1 MAKKFKIFQSRFIE
15 STDPEGKDWD
25 VCIIEKGTSKNG
37 FTYTK
42 EVLEKSVPLFEG
54 AKACL
59 YDFQGVLKHL
69 PEVVQKMIPGG
80 FAKSIVGWY
89 SDVKYSEFKNADGTL
104 QEGVVAKFHISE
116 NAKWLRELMKDA
128 WTHGKSLLGLSID
141 ANATVSECE
150 EAGVMQRIVQEILG
164 VNSVD
169 VVTYPSAG
177 GEFIRLLAA
186 DEDADSQVIPKIK
199 LEESMKKYLLKLLE
213 MVKAKKPEAV
223 ASIDPKNITEAQ
235 SVEIYT
241 AAMTVDAAGTLAIV
255 EASAKEEAAAD
266 AAALSDEEKKKKEEE
281 EAAAAAAA
289 AAAAKESADKAA
301 AAKATDG
308 EKAQEALKAATK
320 VKEEIMQMNCNSLL
334 ASVLSNSKLPTPV
347 QEDIKERFTGRI
359 FEAKELETVIMKSKD
374 MLAKLSNS
382 GDVKNM
388 GKTTAEVTLMESD
401 KKQAALDLM
410 IDPKA
415 NVGANVKNVG
425 AFHGIKEA
433 YVAFTGDHSVSG
445 RVTESMQSSD
455 FPEALGVSMTR
466 KMAKEYP
473 LLPTTWQNIASVV
486 PLSNFKTQEII
497 RFGGYGR
504 LPVVAEKGDYTDL
517 QGPRDEKATY
527 SPTKKGGLAFITR
540 EMIKNDDMRFLQRLP
555 SSLARAAAETLEYYV
570 WNPILTNATCY
581 DGSALGTVA
590 HANYATTALD
600 SASLTAAKLRM
611 RKQRGEGSVLYAGT
625 VTGTV
630 ATTTMEDS
638 AAHFGSAQELAGKY
652 VRFVYG
658 PGAGQTSLIASH
670 TDTVLTFAEVLTAP
684 TTATKYQVTAASA
697 ADLRLGLKAKYL
709 ICGPDL
715 EAAANVL
722 LQSEKIPGYANND
735 INVHKGTLETISPLF
750 LSDATDWFLSADPT
764 MIDLMEVGFI
774 DGQQAP
780 TLLLQDQPANGYA
793 FTNDQIVYKVRHEY
807 GVAVPDFRGWDVNIV
822 AA

>member
-1 MAKKFKIFQSRFIE
+1 MKIINGRFFE
-15 STDPEGKDWD
+15 ALDAEGKDWD
-25 VCIIEKGTSKNG
+25 VCIIAKGTSKNG

-42 EVLEKSVPLFEG
+42 EVLEKSAPLFEG

-59 YDFQGVLKHL
+59 YEFENKILKHL
-69 PEVVQKMIPGG
+69 PESIQKLIPGG

-89 SDVKYSEFKNADGTL
+89 SDVKYGEFKDSDGVL
-104 QEGVVAKFHISE
+104 QEGLVAKFHISE
-116 NAKWLRELMKDA
+116 NAKWLRELMRDA
-128 WTHGKSLLGLSID
+128 WEHGKNLLGLSID
-141 ANATVSECE
+141 ANATVSESDE
-150 EAGVMQRIVQEILG
+150 GGHIQRIVQEILG

-169 VVTYPSAG
+169 VVTHPSAG
-177 GEFIRLLAA
+177 GAFMRLLAA
-186 DEDADSQVIPKIK
+186 DDGPNTIKIK
-199 LEESMKKYLLKLLE
+199 VEESMKKYLLKLLE
-213 MVKAKKPEAV
+213 MVKAKKPELFP
-223 ASIDPKNITEAQ
+223 SIDPKNITEAQ

-241 AAMTVDAAGTLAIV
+241 AAMTTDAAGALAIV
-255 EASAKEEAAAD
+255 EASVKEDAAAD
-266 AAALSDEEKKKKEEE
+266 ALAAEEEAKKKKEEE
-281 EAAAAAAA
+281 AAAL
-289 AAAAKESADKAA
+289 AAKESAE
-301 AAKATDG
+301 KATDG
-308 EKAQEALKAATK
+308 VKAQEALKAATK

-334 ASVLSNSKLPTPV
+334 ASVLANSKLPAPV
-347 QEDIKERFTGRI
+347 QEDVKERFTGRI
-359 FEAKELETVIMKSKD
+359 FEAKELETAINKSKD
-374 MLAKLSNS
+374 MLAKLSDS
-382 GDVKNM
+382 GDVRNM
-388 GKTTAEVTLMESD
+388 GKTSIEVSLMESD

-415 NVGANVKNVG
+415 SVGANVKNVG
-425 AFHGIKEA
+425 AFRGIKEA

-486 PLSNFKTQEII
+486 PLANFKTQEII

-504 LPVVAEKGDYTDL
+504 LPVVAEKGSYTDL

-527 SPTKKGGLAFITR
+527 APSKKGGLAFITR

-570 WNPILTNATCY
+570 WKDILANASCY

-590 HANYATTALD
+590 HANYATAALD
-600 SASLTAAKLRM
+600 SATLTAAKLRM

-638 AAHFGSAQELAGKY
+638 AAHFGSSQELAGKY
-652 VRFVYG
+652 VRFIYG
-658 PGAGQTSLIASH
+658 PGAGQMSLIASH
-670 TDTVLTFAEVLTAP
+670 TDTVLTFAAVLTAP

-750 LSDATDWFLSADPT
+750 LSDATDWFLSADPA
-764 MIDLMEVGFI
+764 MIDLIEVGFI

-793 FTNDQIVYKVRHEY
+793 FSNDQIVYKVRHEY
-807 GVAVPDFRGWDVNIV
+807 GVAIPDFRGWDVNIV
-822 AA
+822 AG